1 MKFIPRKYFHENVRV
16 EVVETLPDEMDG
28 ENINYHGTHLWASAV
43 VLSAVVHKLGICRDK
58 KVLELGCG
66 CGLPGLVAA
75 QEAELVVFTDGF
87 ESGLLSAQKALEIN
101 QTVAKT
107 EVKRL
112 KWGDKEVLQNMNRI
126 DIVLAADCLY
136 PDVSSWNDFFLTVVE
151 ILKKNESSK
160 CLLGTYS
167 IFISFEPIVLAF
179 HKRSTSVELDPFF
192 AYWKL
197 NARVLPLSHF
207 ELDLEDDI
215 GGTRLPGNNT
225 GSIIIYEL
233 TSSLL
238 QT

>member
-1 MKFIPRKYFHENVRV
+1 
-16 EVVETLPDEMDG
+16 MDG

-43 VLSAVVHKLGICRDK
+43 VLSAVVQKLGICRDK

-126 DIVLAADCLY
+126 DIVLVADCLY

-160 CLLGTYS
+160 CLL
-167 IFISFEPIVLAF
+167 AF
-179 HKRSTSVELDPFF
+179 HKRSTSVQLDPFF

-225 GSIIIYEL
+225 GSIIIYEI